1 MEIVIS
7 STQSILSN
15 KQLLAK
21 SKCGCIFCFKE
32 THVLLGNFC
41 LSHIGKTSFLFL
53 PYKGWTNGIRV
64 PLVWWSFYCGCIFCF
79 KETHVLVG
87 NFCLSHI
94 GKISFLFLPYF
105 SFLTLVRYRAEHKW
119 WDIRFLFLEVSLV
132 ELLHESLVSLTW
144 IILGIH
150 HFLHSNSYLP

>member
-41 LSHIGKTSFLFL
+41 LSYIGKTSFLFL

-64 PLVWWSFYCGCIFCF
+64 PLVWWSFYCGWIFCF
-79 KETHVLVG
+79 KETYVLLG
-87 NFCLSHI
+87 KFCLSHI

-150 HFLHSNSYLP
+150 HFLHSNSYLT